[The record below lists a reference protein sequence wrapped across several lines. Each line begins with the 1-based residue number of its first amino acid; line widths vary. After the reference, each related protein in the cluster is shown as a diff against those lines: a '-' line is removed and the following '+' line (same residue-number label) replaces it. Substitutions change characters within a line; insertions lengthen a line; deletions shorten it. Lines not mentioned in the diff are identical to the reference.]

1 MSITILSQV
10 IAYDQSAK
18 AWGLYN
24 ASGELVHYHDHPD
37 QAVLA
42 ALPEELRL
50 WAHKEMAMHGPAHNA
65 RLIRAAALVAEGAI
79 KADKEALG
87 IYSKAYRREEKGMV
101 YAGDYIIN
109 VRAATCTCP
118 DFERRRQPCKHL
130 IGATYLFQQYRAEV
144 KRHQA
149 SLWNLAQAAIEAHK
163 HEEIERLVIW
173 SGPGGREAYISPM
186 KSFEN
191 TLYLFVSGHPHGL
204 CVATRHYTRLPT
216 PTGDVIRWDWS
227 CREEWYKWWI
237 EKLQANS

>member
-10 IAYDQSAK
+10 VAYDQSAK
-18 AWGLYN
+18 AWGLYD

-42 ALPEELRL
+42 ALPEELRI
-50 WAHKEMAMHGPAHNA
+50 WAHKEMALHGPAHNA
-65 RLIRAAALVAEGAI
+65 RLIRAAVLVAEGAI
-79 KADKEALG
+79 KASKESYG

-109 VRAATCTCP
+109 VRAQTCTCP
-118 DFERRRQPCKHL
+118 DFERWRKSCKHL

-144 KRHQA
+144 KRRQA
-149 SLWNLAQAAIEAHK
+149 TLWNLAQAAIEEHK
-163 HEEIERLVIW
+163 HEEIERLVVW
-173 SGPGGREAYISPM
+173 SGPGGREAYISRIQG
-186 KSFEN
+186 FEN

-204 CVATRHYTRLPT
+204 AIARLRYPALQAGKR
-216 PTGDVIRWDWS
+216 PLFRWDWT
-227 CREEWYKWWI
+227 CKEEHYKWWV